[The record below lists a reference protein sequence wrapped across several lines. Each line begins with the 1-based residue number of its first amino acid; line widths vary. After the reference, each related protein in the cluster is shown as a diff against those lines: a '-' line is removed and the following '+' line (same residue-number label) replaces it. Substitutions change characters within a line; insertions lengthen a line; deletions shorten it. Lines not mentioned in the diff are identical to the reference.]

1 MATKFFITG
10 LPRSMTAWCANL
22 FSTGD
27 SFCYHDGLANCG
39 SLAEFGKKLHAHEVC
54 GDADSGLA
62 YFYDELSE
70 LYPDAQWAVI
80 RREPAGVVESLVAME
95 PYSGLAG
102 FTTKTASD
110 AVSDLV
116 PHIERIAASPRVLT
130 LSTKDLL
137 NREGARALWWHCL
150 RDSSP
155 WNTARWMM
163 LRDLRVTVKSE
174 QISLSLDK
182 ARSLL
187 AQRKAA

>member
-1 MATKFFITG
+1 MHKFFITG

-22 FSTGD
+22 FTTGD

-62 YFYDELSE
+62 YFYDDLSE

-80 RREPAGVVESLVAME
+80 RREPADVVASLVAME
-95 PYSGLAG
+95 PYAGLAG
-102 FTTKTASD
+102 FTQQAASD
-110 AVSDLV
+110 TVSDLL
-116 PHIERIAASPRVLT
+116 PHLDRIASSSRVLT
-130 LSTKDLL
+130 LTTKDLL

-150 RDSSP
+150 RECSI
-155 WNTARWMM
+155 WNTARWTQ
-163 LRDLRVTVKSE
+163 LRDFRVTVKPE
-174 QISLSLDK
+174 QISLSLEK